1 MPIDRHILIIF
12 AEIKRTIMRRL
23 LYCVIALFTLIGCST
38 YKMPVT
44 INETSYVRDTI
55 YTLDSVYIRD
65 SIYLDARGDTVY
77 KEIYKY
83 YYKTTVEYKTS
94 DSVVTDSVPVY
105 IIQEK
110 EVEVN
115 ELRWYQQALMYVGI
129 AALCAAVVYV
139 IKLVA

>member
-1 MPIDRHILIIF
+1 
-12 AEIKRTIMRRL
+12 MRRS

-129 AALCAAVVYV
+129 AALCIAVVYV